1 MYRLLL
7 SGKAEKALLQF
18 QKRNPRLFRKLMNA
32 LEDIAADPYSAKP
45 LTGDLSGYYSYR
57 VGDYRIIYEID
68 APKLV
73 VYVEKLLHRKEVY
86 R

>member
-1 MYRLLL
+1 M
-7 SGKAEKALLQF
+7 
-18 QKRNPRLFRKLMNA
+18 MNA

-45 LTGDLSGYYSYR
+45 LTGDLSGHYSFR

-68 APKLV
+68 ARELV
-73 VYVEKLLHRKEVY
+73 VFIEKLLHRKEVY